1 MENSNNTPPP
11 YIGEPM
17 PAIENHLVLAVL
29 TTLFCCLPFGIVSIV
44 YSVQVNSALNARN
57 YELAKINSQ
66 KAKYWGESRTLAG
79 PCTKPNL
86 VHIRD
91 WRRIVVC
98 EVPLIK

>member
-11 YIGEPM
+11 YVGEQM

-66 KAKYWGESRTLAG
+66 KAKYWGSLALWLG

-86 VHIRD
+86 VCIRD
-91 WRRIVVC
+91 WRRLVVGA
-98 EVPLIK
+98 LTSIK

>member
-11 YIGEPM
+11 YVGEQM
-17 PAIENHLVLAVL
+17 PVIENHLVLAVL

-66 KAKYWGESRTLAG
+66 KAKYWGYLALWLG
-79 PCTKPNL
+79 LALNL
-86 VHIRD
+86 I
-91 WRRIVVC
+91 WFIFGIGGA
-98 EVPLIK
+98 LL

>member
-11 YIGEPM
+11 YVGEPM

-44 YSVQVNSALNARN
+44 YSALNARN

-66 KAKYWGESRTLAG
+66 KAKYWGNLALWLG
-79 PCTKPNL
+79 LALNL
-86 VHIRD
+86 I
-91 WRRIVVC
+91 WFIFGIGGA
-98 EVPLIK
+98 LL

>member
-11 YIGEPM
+11 YVGEQM

-66 KAKYWGESRTLAG
+66 KAKYWGKSSPLARAR
-79 PCTKPNL
+79 PKPDM

-91 WRRIVVC
+91 WRRIVVG

>member
-11 YIGEPM
+11 YVGEQM

-66 KAKYWGESRTLAG
+66 KAKSGKSRTLAG

-86 VHIRD
+86 VCIRD
-91 WRRIVVC
+91 WRRIVVG